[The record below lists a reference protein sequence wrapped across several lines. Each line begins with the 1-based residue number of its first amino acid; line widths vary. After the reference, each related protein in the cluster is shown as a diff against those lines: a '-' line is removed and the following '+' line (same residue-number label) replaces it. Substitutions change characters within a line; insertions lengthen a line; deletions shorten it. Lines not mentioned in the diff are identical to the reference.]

1 METLHDNKKYTV
13 NKKYTINKKDKN
25 ESRPLDRVTPI
36 KVYFPNIS
44 INKMNEI
51 LIPDTTPENMT
62 NKKNKTNNPDKSNN
76 PDKPNKKT
84 KIDISKYLVDEKNKI
99 LIYGSSGIFEMT
111 NNNLFQL
118 YPVDKNIKELTING
132 NLKLLLDG
140 SYMKRY
146 DTPSYQ
152 IPYNHSIKYK
162 TIRTYKNDIKSNIKF
177 IIEIENEC
185 IYDFYML
192 ITSAD
197 VTNNENKKIEL
208 NNFVKDELL
217 SFLSRLNLYR

>member
-1 METLHDNKKYTV
+1 METLHDKKQSYPSKNNIKKYI
-13 NKKYTINKKDKN
+13 KKDIKKDKN
-25 ESRPLDRVTPI
+25 TKNPVDRPTPI
-36 KVYFPNIS
+36 KVYFPNIP
-44 INKMNEI
+44 IDKMNDI
-51 LIPDTTPENMT
+51 LNT
-62 NKKNKTNNPDKSNN
+62 NKKNGNKTRNTDKIG
-76 PDKPNKKT
+76 KT
-84 KIDISKYLVDEKNKI
+84 STVDISKYLVNESNKI
-99 LIYGSSGIFEMT
+99 IIYSCSGIFEMI
-111 NNNLFQL
+111 NNGLFQL
-118 YPVDKNIKELTING
+118 YPVDKHIKEVTIDN

-152 IPYNHSIKYK
+152 IPYNHNIKYK

-177 IIEIENEC
+177 IIEMENES

-192 ITSAD
+192 ITSDD

-208 NNFVKDELL
+208 NNFVKYEVL

>member
-1 METLHDNKKYTV
+1 METLHDKKQSYPSK
-13 NKKYTINKKDKN
+13 NNIKKDIKKDKN
-25 ESRPLDRVTPI
+25 MMSLTDRPTPI
-36 KVYFPNIS
+36 KVYFPTIP
-44 INKMNEI
+44 IDKMNDI
-51 LIPDTTPENMT
+51 LNP
-62 NKKNKTNNPDKSNN
+62 NKKNGNNMRNTDKICKTSS
-76 PDKPNKKT
+76 
-84 KIDISKYLVDEKNKI
+84 IDISKYLVNETNKNI
-99 LIYGSSGIFEMT
+99 IYSSSGIFEMI
-111 NNNLFQL
+111 NNGLFQL
-118 YPVDKNIKELTING
+118 YPVDKHIKEVTINN

-152 IPYNHSIKYK
+152 IPYNHNIKYK

-177 IIEIENEC
+177 IIEMENES

-197 VTNNENKKIEL
+197 ITNNENKKTEL
-208 NNFVKDELL
+208 NKFVKDEVL

>member
-1 METLHDNKKYTV
+1 METLHNKKQSYPTKNSNNNN
-13 NKKYTINKKDKN
+13 NKQNSSNKKDKN
-25 ESRPLDRVTPI
+25 TNSSTDRPTPI

-44 INKMNEI
+44 INKMNDI
-51 LIPDTTPENMT
+51 LIP
-62 NKKNKTNNPDKSNN
+62 NKKNGNKTGKTDKTSSV
-76 PDKPNKKT
+76 
-84 KIDISKYLVDEKNKI
+84 DISKYLVNESNKI
-99 LIYGSSGIFEMT
+99 IIYSSSGIFEMI
-111 NNNLFQL
+111 NNGLFQL
-118 YPVDKNIKELTING
+118 YPVDKHIKEVTVNN

-146 DTPSYQ
+146 DTASYQ
-152 IPYNHSIKYK
+152 IPYNHNIKYK

-177 IIEIENEC
+177 IIEMENES

-197 VTNNENKKIEL
+197 ITNNENKKTEL
-208 NNFVKDELL
+208 NKFVKDEAL

>member
-1 METLHDNKKYTV
+1 METLHDKKQSYPSKNNIKKYI
-13 NKKYTINKKDKN
+13 KKDIKKDKN
-25 ESRPLDRVTPI
+25 TKNPLDRPTPI
-36 KVYFPNIS
+36 KVYFPNIP
-44 INKMNEI
+44 IDKMNDI
-51 LIPDTTPENMT
+51 LN
-62 NKKNKTNNPDKSNN
+62 
-76 PDKPNKKT
+76 PNKKAGNKT
-84 KIDISKYLVDEKNKI
+84 GNTNKIGKTSTVDISKYLVNESNKI
-99 LIYGSSGIFEMT
+99 IIYSCSGIFEMI
-111 NNNLFQL
+111 NNGLFQL
-118 YPVDKNIKELTING
+118 YPVDKHIKEVTIDN

-152 IPYNHSIKYK
+152 IPYNHNIKYK

-177 IIEIENEC
+177 IIEMENES

-192 ITSAD
+192 ITSDD

-208 NNFVKDELL
+208 NNFVKYEAL

>member
-1 METLHDNKKYTV
+1 METLHHKKQPYTSKKYI
-13 NKKYTINKKDKN
+13 KKDIKKDKN
-25 ESRPLDRVTPI
+25 MNSQTDRPTPV

-44 INKMNEI
+44 INKMNDI
-51 LIPDTTPENMT
+51 LNP
-62 NKKNKTNNPDKSNN
+62 NKKNGNKTRNTDKIG
-76 PDKPNKKT
+76 KPST
-84 KIDISKYLVDEKNKI
+84 VDISKYLVNESNKI
-99 LIYGSSGIFEMT
+99 IIYSCSGIFEMI
-111 NNNLFQL
+111 NNGLFQL
-118 YPVDKNIKELTING
+118 YPVDKHIKEVTIDN

-152 IPYNHSIKYK
+152 IPYNHNIKYK
-162 TIRTYKNDIKSNIKF
+162 TIRTYKNDIKSSIKF
-177 IIEIENEC
+177 IIEMENES

-197 VTNNENKKIEL
+197 ITNNENKKTEL
-208 NNFVKDELL
+208 NKFVKDEAL

>member
-1 METLHDNKKYTV
+1 METLHHKKQPYTS
-13 NKKYTINKKDKN
+13 KKDIKKDKN
-25 ESRPLDRVTPI
+25 MNSQTDRPTPV

-44 INKMNEI
+44 INKMNDI
-51 LIPDTTPENMT
+51 LNP
-62 NKKNKTNNPDKSNN
+62 NKKNGNKTRNTDKIG
-76 PDKPNKKT
+76 KPST
-84 KIDISKYLVDEKNKI
+84 VDISKYLVNESNKI
-99 LIYGSSGIFEMT
+99 IIYSCSGIFEMI
-111 NNNLFQL
+111 NNGLFQL
-118 YPVDKNIKELTING
+118 YPVDKHIKEVTIDN

-152 IPYNHSIKYK
+152 IPYNHNIKYK
-162 TIRTYKNDIKSNIKF
+162 TIRTYKNDIKSSIKF
-177 IIEIENEC
+177 IIEMENES

-192 ITSAD
+192 ITSDD

-208 NNFVKDELL
+208 NNFVKYEAL

>member
-1 METLHDNKKYTV
+1 METLHNKKQSYPSKNNNSNNSNNNN
-13 NKKYTINKKDKN
+13 NKKQNSSNKKDKN
-25 ESRPLDRVTPI
+25 TKSSTDRPTPI

-44 INKMNEI
+44 INKMNDI
-51 LIPDTTPENMT
+51 LIP
-62 NKKNKTNNPDKSNN
+62 NKKNGNKTGKTDKTS
-76 PDKPNKKT
+76 T
-84 KIDISKYLVDEKNKI
+84 VDISKYLVNESNKI
-99 LIYGSSGIFEMT
+99 IIYSSSGIFEMI
-111 NNNLFQL
+111 NNGLFQL
-118 YPVDKNIKELTING
+118 YPVDKHIKEVTVNN

-146 DTPSYQ
+146 DTASYQ
-152 IPYNHSIKYK
+152 IPYNHNIKYK

-177 IIEIENEC
+177 IIEMENES

-197 VTNNENKKIEL
+197 ITNNENKKTEL
-208 NNFVKDELL
+208 NKFVKDEAL

>member
-25 ESRPLDRVTPI
+25 ESRPLDKAMPI

-51 LIPDTTPENMT
+51 LTPDTTPENMT
-62 NKKNKTNNPDKSNN
+62 NKKNK
-76 PDKPNKKT
+76 
-84 KIDISKYLVDEKNKI
+84 IDISKYLVDERNKI

>member
-1 METLHDNKKYTV
+1 METLHDKKQHHPI
-13 NKKYTINKKDKN
+13 KKNIKVDKKTNYITD
-25 ESRPLDRVTPI
+25 RPTPI

-44 INKMNEI
+44 INKISDIIN
-51 LIPDTTPENMT
+51 PD
-62 NKKNKTNNPDKSNN
+62 KRIGNKTNKSN
-76 PDKPNKKT
+76 T
-84 KIDISKYLVDEKNKI
+84 IDISKYLVDESSKI
-99 LIYGSSGIFEMT
+99 LIYSSTGIFEMV

-118 YPVDKNIKELTING
+118 YPIDKHIKELTINN

-152 IPYNHSIKYK
+152 IPYHHNIKYK
-162 TIRTYKNDIKSNIKF
+162 TVRTYKNDIKSNIKF
-177 IIEIENEC
+177 IIEMENES
-185 IYDFYML
+185 IYDFYVL
-192 ITSAD
+192 ITSAE

-208 NNFVKDELL
+208 NKFVKDEIL

>member
-25 ESRPLDRVTPI
+25 ESRPLDRAMPI

-51 LIPDTTPENMT
+51 LTPDTTPENMT
-62 NKKNKTNNPDKSNN
+62 NKKNK
-76 PDKPNKKT
+76 
-84 KIDISKYLVDEKNKI
+84 IDISKYLVDERNKI

>member
-25 ESRPLDRVTPI
+25 ESRPLDRAMPI

-51 LIPDTTPENMT
+51 LTPDTTPENMT
-62 NKKNKTNNPDKSNN
+62 NKKNK
-76 PDKPNKKT
+76 
-84 KIDISKYLVDEKNKI
+84 IDISKYLVDERNKI
-99 LIYGSSGIFEMT
+99 LIYGSSGIFKMT

>member
-1 METLHDNKKYTV
+1 METLHHKKQPYTSKKYI
-13 NKKYTINKKDKN
+13 KKDIKKDKN
-25 ESRPLDRVTPI
+25 MNSQTDRPTPV

-44 INKMNEI
+44 INKMNDI
-51 LIPDTTPENMT
+51 LNP
-62 NKKNKTNNPDKSNN
+62 NKKNGNKTRNTDKIG
-76 PDKPNKKT
+76 KPST
-84 KIDISKYLVDEKNKI
+84 VDISKYLVNESNKI
-99 LIYGSSGIFEMT
+99 IIYSCSGIFEMI
-111 NNNLFQL
+111 NNGLFQL
-118 YPVDKNIKELTING
+118 YPVDKHIKEVTIDN

-152 IPYNHSIKYK
+152 IPYNHNIKYK
-162 TIRTYKNDIKSNIKF
+162 TIRTYKNDIKSSIKF
-177 IIEIENEC
+177 IIEMENES

-192 ITSAD
+192 ITSDD

-208 NNFVKDELL
+208 NNFVKYEAL

>member
-1 METLHDNKKYTV
+1 METLHHKKQPYTSKKYI
-13 NKKYTINKKDKN
+13 KKDIKKDKN
-25 ESRPLDRVTPI
+25 MNSQTDRPTPV

-44 INKMNEI
+44 INKMNDI
-51 LIPDTTPENMT
+51 LNP
-62 NKKNKTNNPDKSNN
+62 NKKNGNKTRNTDKIG
-76 PDKPNKKT
+76 KPST
-84 KIDISKYLVDEKNKI
+84 VDISKYLVNESNKI
-99 LIYGSSGIFEMT
+99 IIYSCSGIFEMI
-111 NNNLFQL
+111 NNGLFQL
-118 YPVDKNIKELTING
+118 YPVDKHIKEVTIDN

-152 IPYNHSIKYK
+152 IPYNHNIKYK
-162 TIRTYKNDIKSNIKF
+162 TIRTYKNDIKSSIKF
-177 IIEIENEC
+177 IIEMENEY

-197 VTNNENKKIEL
+197 ITNNENKKTEL
-208 NNFVKDELL
+208 NKFVKDEAL

>member
-1 METLHDNKKYTV
+1 METLHDNKKYIV

-44 INKMNEI
+44 I
-51 LIPDTTPENMT
+51 
-62 NKKNKTNNPDKSNN
+62 DKSNN

-197 VTNNENKKIEL
+197 ITNNENKKIEL